1 MIEVSRKEV
10 LEQNNLHQ
18 VETEEER
25 RERLRRAKHYFA
37 SWQRAEDSPDGA
49 QAEDSPDGA
58 QSTAVIRG
66 PPASCRAPRARG
78 PVRRARRPRAPS
90 TAVTGEMLS

>member
-1 MIEVSRKEV
+1 MARFMIEVSRKEV

-49 QAEDSPDGA
+49 Q
-58 QSTAVIRG
+58 STAVIGG
-66 PPASCRAPRARG
+66 PPGSCRAPRARG

-90 TAVTGEMLS
+90 TAVTGEMLG

>member
-25 RERLRRAKHYFA
+25 RERLRRA
-37 SWQRAEDSPDGA
+37 
-49 QAEDSPDGA
+49 
-58 QSTAVIRG
+58 
-66 PPASCRAPRARG
+66 
-78 PVRRARRPRAPS
+78 
-90 TAVTGEMLS
+90 